1 MVGWSNDFGLIKSGD
16 SDIDFISTGFAH
28 ESQRAAARSAERAD
42 ASGPRDLKRLALG
55 KLKIV
60 PPKRSPGHK
69 RSTGALATIFAM
81 TMSDVVGFGDAFVAN
96 STAQAAAANPLLVRF
111 HR

>member
-1 MVGWSNDFGLIKSGD
+1 MVCWSNDFGLIKSGD

-28 ESQRAAARSAERAD
+28 ESQRAAARPAERAD
-42 ASGPRDLKRLALG
+42 ASGPRDFKRLALG

-81 TMSDVVGFGDAFVAN
+81 TMSDVVGFGDALVAN
-96 STAQAAAANPLLVRF
+96 STAQAAATNPLWVRF